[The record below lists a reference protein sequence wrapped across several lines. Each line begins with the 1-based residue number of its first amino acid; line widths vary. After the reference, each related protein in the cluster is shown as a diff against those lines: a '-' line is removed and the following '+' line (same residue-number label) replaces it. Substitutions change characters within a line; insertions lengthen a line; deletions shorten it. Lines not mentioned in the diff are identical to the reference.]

1 MQIIRYI
8 LTFSLLL
15 SSMAIAANDRY
26 YRYTDTN
33 GTVVINSAINP
44 DRAALGYDILDANGR
59 LVERV
64 APALSGDEFAI
75 QSQQDQQAK
84 KQQEYDISLLQRYS
98 FVGDIEAEQKRQ
110 VAQLNTR
117 SAILRGNLN
126 SFRFDLEKTYEQAAD
141 FERQNKPM
149 PDSLKKRIES
159 LEERITVTKQ
169 MLNNQMQEIEKMN
182 QEYLRAIERFK
193 ELEVLRGR
201 SAAP

>member
-26 YRYTDTN
+26 YRYTDAN

-64 APALSGDEFAI
+64 APALSGDELAI

-149 PDSLKKRIES
+149 PDSLKSRIES

-193 ELEVLRGR
+193 ELEALRGR

>member
-26 YRYTDTN
+26 YRYTDAN

-64 APALSGDEFAI
+64 APALSGDELAL

-149 PDSLKKRIES
+149 PDSLKSRIES

>member
-1 MQIIRYI
+1 MQIIRYFI
-8 LTFSLLL
+8 LLSLLL
-15 SSMAIAANDRY
+15 SSAIFAAADRY

-33 GTVVINSAINP
+33 GTVVINSAISP
-44 DRAALGYDILDANGR
+44 ERAALGYDILDANGR
-59 LVERV
+59 LLERV
-64 APALSGDEFAI
+64 APALTGDELAL
-75 QSQQDQQAK
+75 QTQHDQQAK

-149 PDSLKKRIES
+149 PEKLQNRIAS

-169 MLNNQMQEIEKMN
+169 MLNNQMQEIEKLN
-182 QEYLRAIERFK
+182 QEYQLAIQRFK

-201 SAAP
+201 STAP

>member
-64 APALSGDEFAI
+64 APALSGDEFAL

-141 FERQNKPM
+141 
-149 PDSLKKRIES
+149 L
-159 LEERITVTKQ
+159 
-169 MLNNQMQEIEKMN
+169 
-182 QEYLRAIERFK
+182 
-193 ELEVLRGR
+193 
-201 SAAP
+201 